1 MSDEVVGTIVMSVD
15 GQDYDCATFE
25 SQRQTGHK
33 LIPTMNRKRRNI
45 KRSKGNKTFT
55 WSAAVVIPDGKDTV
69 VWADIEDARISIESP
84 GGNFR
89 ETFIDCFVQEVSDS
103 YSVEGETRRN
113 LSGFAMDHLEEHM

>member
-15 GQDYDCATFE
+15 GEDYDCASFE
-25 SQRQTGHK
+25 SQRTTGHK

-45 KRSKGNKTFT
+45 KRSKGNKAFT
-55 WSAAVVIPDGKDTV
+55 WSASVVIPDGKDTV
-69 VWADIEDARISIESP
+69 AWTEIEDARISIESP
-84 GGNFR
+84 DGNFR

-113 LSGFAMDHLEEHM
+113 LSGFAMDHLEENM